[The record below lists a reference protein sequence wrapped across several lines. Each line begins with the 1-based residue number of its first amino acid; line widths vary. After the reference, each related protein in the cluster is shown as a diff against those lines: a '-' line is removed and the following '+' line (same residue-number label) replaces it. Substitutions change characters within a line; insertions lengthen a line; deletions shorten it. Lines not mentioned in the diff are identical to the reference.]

1 MTDETL
7 VASETQTQN
16 IDDVQNQA
24 QEQNKPVSLT
34 QDQLNLI
41 IRREKEKAEQ
51 KARRELEEQY
61 KSRQAPSKEELLS
74 ELEAKIQEREEAKK
88 REVEEK
94 LKKEQAENFIKSFDG
109 KLKASSGSYDDYDE
123 VLKEFP
129 YSQYPLVALLANDEA
144 DTGHIMY
151 ELAKSPLK
159 ADALQRL
166 AERDP
171 VGARK
176 EIKRLAKSIDDNK
189 QAKASV
195 KKISEP
201 IGRNISSA
209 GTKIGKLSVSDA
221 KRHYKF

>member
-7 VASETQTQN
+7 IASETQTQEVAE
-16 IDDVQNQA
+16 VQNQA

-61 KSRQAPSKEELLS
+61 KSHQAPSKEELLS

-94 LKKEQAENFIKSFDG
+94 LKKEQAENFIKTFDS
-109 KLKASSGSYDDYDE
+109 KLKAESGSHDDYDE
-123 VLKEFP
+123 VLKDFP
-129 YSQYPLVALLANDEA
+129 YSQYALVALLANEEA
-144 DTGHIMY
+144 HTGQIMY

-171 VGARK
+171 VSARK
-176 EIKRLAKSIDDNK
+176 EVKRLAASIEANK
-189 QAKASV
+189 DAKASV

-201 IGRNISSA
+201 IGRNVSSA

-221 KRHYKF
+221 KRHYRF